1 MDGGRVLRALLAMRM
16 DYVRATQVAATVG
29 QGLAFVFGFVGLF
42 GIPGILPPLP
52 MLLFIALFVYI
63 GAAQEANVVAMRSA
77 LSGIPVE
84 YAMIRDFHT
93 LTPQD
98 TLAVATR
105 HVLNGFQQDFPVLDG
120 GRLVGVLTRGDLLTA
135 LAERGEAGIVG
146 EVMKPQTET
155 ADPSE
160 MLQHALA
167 RLDES
172 QCPAL
177 PVVRNGTVVGIL
189 TPENV
194 GEFVMIRK
202 ALRGARDV
210 RPAAPADKPV

>member
-1 MDGGRVLRALLAMRM
+1 MPNPAPANSK
-16 DYVRATQVAATVG
+16 RATFLRRSASTLGLWAVVAAA
-29 QGLAFVFGFVGLF
+29 LASRQ
-42 GIPGILPPLP
+42 
-52 MLLFIALFVYI
+52 ALAYL
-63 GAAQEANVVAMRSA
+63 G
-77 LSGIPVE
+77 
-84 YAMIRDFHT
+84 
-93 LTPQD
+93 
-98 TLAVATR
+98 
-105 HVLNGFQQDFPVLDG
+105 
-120 GRLVGVLTRGDLLTA
+120 LVGVLTRGDLLTA